1 MKCRVNVFMFKEII
15 QSSTIRNLKNSVE
28 SLHVGICSL
37 VVKTTR
43 SRRFQWFLR
52 VFVSWKKHR
61 ALLNQLHHNKQRWLQ
76 SEVTTTPTNWDKK
89 VCAIVFKYTWCS
101 PLNVLRFWPSMLLLD
116 VSFCLHCTPAPL
128 RAPWSQPH
136 TCHTSLDIFL
146 ALMRENY
153 VRQKTIRAFKK
164 GLVDNWKYCYHDLWF
179 KRIDSY

>member
-101 PLNVLRFWPSMLLLD
+101 PLNVFRFWPSMLLLG

-128 RAPWSQPH
+128 RAPWSQPR
-136 TCHTSLDIFL
+136 TFHTSLDIFWDWW
-146 ALMRENY
+146 E
-153 VRQKTIRAFKK
+153 
-164 GLVDNWKYCYHDLWF
+164 
-179 KRIDSY
+179 RITLDRKQFVHLRRDW

>member
-61 ALLNQLHHNKQRWLQ
+61 ALINQLHHNKQRWLQ
-76 SEVTTTPTNWDKK
+76 TEITTTPTIETKK
-89 VCAIVFKYTWCS
+89 CVPLFSSIPDAVLLMFFGFGHHASVGCFFLFTLCTS
-101 PLNVLRFWPSMLLLD
+101 PFEG
-116 VSFCLHCTPAPL
+116 
-128 RAPWSQPH
+128 
-136 TCHTSLDIFL
+136 SLKSTTHFSLFFRHFL

>member
-1 MKCRVNVFMFKEII
+1 MKCRVNVFMFEEII
-15 QSSTIRNLKNSVE
+15 QSSTKRSLKNSVE

-37 VVKTTR
+37 MVENDQVTTISMIFACFCELKETSCTVKP
-43 SRRFQWFLR
+43 
-52 VFVSWKKHR
+52 
-61 ALLNQLHHNKQRWLQ
+61 APWLQ

-153 VRQKTIRAFKK
+153 PRQKTIRAFKK
-164 GLVDNWKYCYHDLWF
+164 GLVVNWKYFYHDLWF